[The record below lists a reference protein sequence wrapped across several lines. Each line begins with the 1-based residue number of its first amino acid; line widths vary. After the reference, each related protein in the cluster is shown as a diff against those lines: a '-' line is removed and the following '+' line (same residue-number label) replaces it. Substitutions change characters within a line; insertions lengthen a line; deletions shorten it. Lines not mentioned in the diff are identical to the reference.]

1 MFDQSLS
8 KSKDLGDMLMLLPGV
23 VVQKKITIQGM
34 ADFLKFDVLA
44 MASPNTFSIT
54 SMTIYVM
61 PPQIFFLD

>member
-1 MFDQSLS
+1 MHLTLS
-8 KSKDLGDMLMLLPGV
+8 RKFPPNLCSH
-23 VVQKKITIQGM
+23 
-34 ADFLKFDVLA
+34 FLKFDVLA